1 MKKKLGMFGAL
12 VLIFGA
18 MPAFG
23 ATDCEIVFS
32 LKGWSAFYKTA
43 KGTGVITCDNGQKA
57 NVKVST
63 KGGGITF
70 GKSELKDV
78 IGEFSEV
85 SDISDLFGGYAQAE
99 AHAGAGKSSKA
110 AVVTK
115 GEISLAFAGTGKG
128 VDVGFAFGNFYIEKA
143 GKKSDDD

>member
-1 MKKKLGMFGAL
+1 MKKTMGLFAA
-12 VLIFGA
+12 A
-18 MPAFG
+18 MLLAAFPAFA

-43 KGTGVITCDNGQKA
+43 KGKGVITCDNGQKA
-57 NVKVST
+57 NVTVST

-70 GKSELKDV
+70 GKSEIKDA

-85 SDISDLFGGYAQAE
+85 DDISDLFGGYAQAE

-115 GEISLAFAGTGKG
+115 GDISLAFAGKGKG
-128 VDVGFAFGNFYIEKA
+128 VDVGFAFGNFFIEKV
-143 GKKSDDD
+143 GGKSDE

>member
-1 MKKKLGMFGAL
+1 MKKVTGLFAAAL
-12 VLIFGA
+12 FLAAF
-18 MPAFG
+18 PAFAG
-23 ATDCEIVFS
+23 TDCEIVFS

-57 NVKVST
+57 NVKIST

-70 GKSELKDV
+70 GKSEIKDAV
-78 IGEFSEV
+78 GEFSEV
-85 SDISDLFGGYAQAE
+85 DDISDLFGGYGQAE

-115 GEISLAFAGTGKG
+115 GDISLAFAGTGKG
-128 VDVGFAFGNFYIEKA
+128 VDVGFAFGNFWIEKA
-143 GKKSDDD
+143 GSKDDE